1 MLGNDFQAVANRAAV
16 GTISATSI
24 NGWHATALSATAF
37 PYINLTGPTQFRLR
51 FALDDNNDL
60 GADLIRF
67 YSGNAAAVNRPVLL
81 VQYTVPWN

>member
-1 MLGNDFQAVANRAAV
+1 M
-16 GTISATSI
+16 GTISATPV
-24 NGWHATALSATAF
+24 NGWYGTALSATAF

-67 YSGNAAAVNRPVLL
+67 YSGNAAVAIRPILL